1 MAGTAQATKLK
12 LPRNLK
18 SHYHFREGGY
28 VIAFSLKQT

>member
-18 SHYHFREGGY
+18 HHYHFGESSY
-28 VIAFSLKQT
+28 VIAFSLNQT